1 MEDARQKKLRARGRA
16 LLVVFVFVLV
26 SITLASQS
34 PEDIVALIGNTNAY
48 LLMGIFGVIGGLTT
62 FTGIPYHI
70 FLASFAAGGL
80 NPLLLG
86 LCTAMGVML
95 GDSTMFFL
103 SKKVAPALPE
113 HVLHVTERIGA
124 FFSAH
129 PHLLAPALFL
139 YGALTPFSNDWIVGS
154 LSVSGYSFRR
164 IMIPLTL
171 GNIVFNI
178 GIAYAG
184 IYAYDAI
191 LTLF

>member
-1 MEDARQKKLRARGRA
+1 MKSSRRILTKARIQAFVA
-16 LLVVFVFVLV
+16 VSVFVLV
-26 SITLASQS
+26 SIAIASIGSEQ
-34 PEDIVALIGNTNAY
+34 LIAYVGSENAY
-48 LLMGIFGVIGGLTT
+48 LLMFMLGTIGGLTT
-62 FTGIPYHI
+62 FTGMPYHMVLI
-70 FLASFAAGGL
+70 SFAAGGL
-80 NPLLLG
+80 NPIFLG
-86 LCTAMGVML
+86 LSTALGVML

-113 HVLHVTERIGA
+113 HVLHITERIGA

-129 PHLLAPALFL
+129 PQLLAPALFL
-139 YGALTPFSNDWIVGS
+139 YGAFTPFSNDWVVGS